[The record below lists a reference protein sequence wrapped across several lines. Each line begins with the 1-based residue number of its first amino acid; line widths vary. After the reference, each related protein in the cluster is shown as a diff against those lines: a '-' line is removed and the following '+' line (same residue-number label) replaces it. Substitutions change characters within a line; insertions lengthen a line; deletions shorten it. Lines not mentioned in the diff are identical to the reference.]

1 MTAII
6 HDDLELWLT
15 GWLRAQLAAR
25 PEAVCRDVKV
35 DNKEPGP
42 NDEWPKRLV
51 VVRDDGSSEVEL
63 NVDSAALGVTIFA
76 GTKVLPKEANDLA
89 RIVRALIRDCA
100 RVEPGNPV
108 AAVTASAGPFKVDD
122 ERPEARRY
130 LTFELAVVGSAL

>member
-6 HDDLELWLT
+6 HADLELWLT
-15 GWLRAQLAAR
+15 GWLRTQLADR
-25 PEAVCRDVKV
+25 PEPVCQGVKV
-35 DNKEPGP
+35 DNKEPAP
-42 NDEWPKRLV
+42 NTAWPARLV

-63 NVDSAALGVTIFA
+63 NVDSAALGVTIYA
-76 GTKVLPKEANDLA
+76 GTKSLPKDANDLA

-122 ERPEARRY
+122 ARPEACRY